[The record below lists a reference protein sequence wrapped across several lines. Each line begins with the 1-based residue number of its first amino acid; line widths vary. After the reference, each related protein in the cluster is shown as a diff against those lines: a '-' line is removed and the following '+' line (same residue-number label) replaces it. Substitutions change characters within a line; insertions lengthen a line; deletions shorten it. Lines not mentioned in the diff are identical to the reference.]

1 MFTHPALLRE
11 LTLLADHL
19 RRSGE
24 SAWSRRVVV
33 VADAIRK
40 SGWTEAGALHAQ
52 SLFRGEP
59 NLYQVSFGAEHAR
72 WLSAVNTAQHANEKL
87 EQLRMRVLELAAQPL
102 VAAETGP
109 RERSPDLAPM
119 VKLPLGKG

>member
-11 LTLLADHL
+11 LNFLSEHL

-24 SAWSRRVVV
+24 ADWSRRVVQ
-33 VADAIRK
+33 VADRIRK
-40 SGWTEAGALHAQ
+40 SGWTEAGAAHAR
-52 SLFRGEP
+52 SLFTGEP

-72 WLSAVNTAQHANEKL
+72 RLTAETDAQKANQKL
-87 EQLRMRVLELAAQPL
+87 DRHRDRVLDPGTQPL

-109 RERSPDLAPM
+109 RLRSPDLE
-119 VKLPLGKG
+119 PLK